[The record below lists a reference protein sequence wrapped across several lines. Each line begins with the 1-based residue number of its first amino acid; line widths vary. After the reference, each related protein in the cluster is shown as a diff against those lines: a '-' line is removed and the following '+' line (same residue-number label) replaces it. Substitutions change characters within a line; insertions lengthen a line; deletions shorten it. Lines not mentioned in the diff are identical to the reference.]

1 MTTEPVLALAWLVLG
16 HLVADFVLQTGRVA
30 RAKTGE
36 SGSAAVGLL
45 AHGAIVALTLVPL
58 GLAFGGPG
66 WTVLIVVAVS
76 HMAID
81 RLKVVLTRRADA
93 AALAEARR
101 RHETA
106 GTAPDGLGPAW
117 TPLPAALFAI
127 DQLAH
132 VVVLAAAWLAWLAPA
147 SLEPGWLAWVDGW
160 TTGWDPATLHAVT
173 LRIVV
178 LAALLIVNI
187 RAGALF
193 VAILVGPRLAASGTA
208 GATTTAAAPPASG
221 TTATGP
227 ATATAPTRRSGW
239 TVRLG
244 PLVGRVDP
252 DAAPAT
258 TVTATSE
265 PAHAKPAPPA
275 RVGEAIGI
283 LERLLIVT
291 FVLVGAE
298 AAIGLVIAAKTLA
311 RFRQLDDRDF
321 AEYYL
326 LGTLASVAIAAIS
339 AFAAAAVLDS
349 LG

>member
-1 MTTEPVLALAWLVLG
+1 MTADAVLTLGWLVLA
-16 HLVADFVLQTGRVA
+16 HLVADFVLQTAEIA
-30 RAKTGE
+30 RAKAAHD
-36 SGSAAVGLL
+36 GSWIAGLLLHGLIVAAV
-45 AHGAIVALTLVPL
+45 LVPL

-66 WTVLIVVAVS
+66 WLAVAVVAIS

-81 RLKVVLTRRADA
+81 RTKVVLTRRAEA
-93 AALAEARR
+93 AALADARR
-101 RHETA
+101 RHESA
-106 GTAPDGLGPAW
+106 GTAADGLGPAW
-117 TPLPAALFAI
+117 TPVPAALFGL

-132 VVVLAAAWLAWLAPA
+132 VVVLALVWLAWLSGAPLA
-147 SLEPGWLAWVDGW
+147 SGWSSGIAVW
-160 TTGWDPATLHAVT
+160 TAGWDPVLVHETA

-178 LAALLIVNI
+178 LVSLVIVNV

-193 VAILVGPRLAASGTA
+193 VAILVGPRLALAGTPPA
-208 GATTTAAAPPASG
+208 GATGASTTPAPG
-221 TTATGP
+221 TPSPVA
-227 ATATAPTRRSGW
+227 RRPGW
-239 TVRLG
+239 TLRLG
-244 PLVGRVDP
+244 PIVGRVDP
-252 DAAPAT
+252 DAAAPLPEPT
-258 TVTATSE
+258 TS
-265 PAHAKPAPPA
+265 AHAKPAPPA

-339 AFAAAAVLDS
+339 AFVAVAVLKP